1 MTTIAAIRFKNV
13 TLSLQHIKI
22 LHNISGTIPKG
33 QITTFVGPSGAGKTT
48 LLKLC
53 NQLISQTSGQI
64 FIEEQLIENYNPIKL
79 RQQVGIALQ
88 SAPMIRGSVYDNLK
102 LPRELQNSMLSIEE
116 ATSILTDVGLDETF
130 LKKDANKLS
139 GGQKQRVSIA
149 RTLINHSEILLLDE
163 ITSALD
169 LAATKEIEE
178 LILHINKKYKVTII
192 WITHNLQQAAKIGDY
207 MWVLKEGQLLGEGNY
222 ETLKTSSNNQIQ
234 QFFMGVTE

>member
-1 MTTIAAIRFKNV
+1 MSTAAIRFENV
-13 TLSLQHIKI
+13 TLSIQNINIIHK
-22 LHNISGTIPKG
+22 ISGIIPKG

-48 LLKLC
+48 ILKLC

-64 FIEEQLIENYNPIKL
+64 FIEGLPIESYNPIKL

-88 SAPMIRGSVYDNLK
+88 SATMIRGTVYDNLK
-102 LPRELQNSMLSIEE
+102 LPRVLQKSILSIEE
-116 ATSILTDVGLDETF
+116 ATSILNDVGLDETF

-149 RTLINHSEILLLDE
+149 RTLINHSKILLLDE

-169 LAATKEIEE
+169 PVATKEIED
-178 LILHINKKYKVTII
+178 LIIHINKKYKVTII
-192 WITHNLQQAAKIGDY
+192 WITHNLQQATTIGDY
-207 MWVLKEGQLLGEGNY
+207 MWVLKAGELLGEGDY
-222 ETLKTSSNNQIQ
+222 EQLQATANSQIQ